1 MATTPLEILNLM
13 ASVDGE
19 EPFEESDFVGTF
31 NFASRDDAIAAFQ
44 MTKSLAH
51 ALKVQSD
58 VTQIP
63 EAWIERI
70 QNFPDLESLESAY
83 EIDSKES
90 AGDDP
95 TVYRQRPSI
104 EQEYEELPPLFRRGS
119 DEFDYSTESPR
130 SWRKALTEML
140 FARPQVWG
148 GGFAA
153 ACVLLILVQPS
164 EQKEPVPSGLESLY
178 SSGGRSEMF
187 NKLSNDT
194 QPDIKAEADISS
206 KIDFYRGY
214 DGDLIQVVPA
224 RNPADEQEACDET
237 QDSKIPLEAGTDEK
251 LLNCESK
258 TSQPR

>member
-1 MATTPLEILNLM
+1 MAMTPLEILNLM

-44 MTKSLAH
+44 VTKGLAH

-58 VTQIP
+58 VNQIP

-70 QNFPDLESLESAY
+70 QNFPGIESSESSY
-83 EIDSKES
+83 EIDSEQS
-90 AGDDP
+90 ATDDS
-95 TVYRQRPSI
+95 TVYQQRPSM
-104 EQEYEELPPLFRRGS
+104 EQELWELPAFSRRGS
-119 DEFDYSTESPR
+119 DKFDYSNESPR
-130 SWRKALTEML
+130 SWRKALIEML

-178 SSGGRSEMF
+178 SSGGNSEMF
-187 NKLSNDT
+187 KKLSNET
-194 QPDIKAEADISS
+194 QPDIKAEAETSP
-206 KIDFYRGY
+206 KIDFYRVY

-224 RNPADEQEACDET
+224 RNPADEQETCDET
-237 QDSKIPLEAGTDEK
+237 KDSKIPLEAGTDEK
-251 LLNCESK
+251 LLDCESK